1 MPVAKSSPAGKILA
15 AVESTPTAQSAD
27 TSVLEKLAK
36 KLEGIEVHELET
48 EKDIESFL
56 VVAAAIKK
64 TLKKLTPSRQGVAK
78 KWKEKVDKQIEK
90 LEALKKDRDA
100 TLQPFKDVE
109 TQLKRIDSEARG
121 AVTEYAENRIFALE
135 EEYGKLSAAEAA
147 LVEPATQIIEADGA
161 KLYFKDIQRAEVTD
175 IDAVPEQFV
184 DFQPNEEKVSVWLSE
199 KLDLED
205 KDLFKFKIQKNGK
218 VVVELPFESLPEE
231 LFSRVGILE
240 SKVVAAG
247 GCDGVQ
253 LIPSKSPVVKTS

>member
-15 AVESTPTAQSAD
+15 VVESTPTAQSAD

-36 KLEGIEVHELET
+36 KLSGIEVHELKT

-56 VVAAAIKK
+56 VVAAAIKN
-64 TLKKLTPSRQGVAK
+64 TLKKLTPSRQGLSK
-78 KWKEKVDKQIEK
+78 KWKEKVDKQAEK
-90 LEALKKDRDA
+90 LTAVKSDRDEA
-100 TLQPFKDVE
+100 LQPFKDVE
-109 TQLKRIDSEARG
+109 SQLKRIDGEARE

-135 EEYGKLSAAEAA
+135 EEYGELSAAEAA

-161 KLYFKDIQRAEVTD
+161 KLYFKDVQRAEVTD
-175 IDAVPEQFV
+175 LKAVPDQFI
-184 DFQPNEEKVSVWLSE
+184 DFQPDEERVNAWLS
-199 KLDLED
+199 KQLGMVDNS
-205 KDLFKFKIQKNGK
+205 LFSFKIQKNGK
-218 VVVELPFESLPEE
+218 IVVELPFESLPEE
-231 LFSRVGILE
+231 LFARVRILE